1 MSEPIDI
8 SPSYRQLARTG
19 AEIQRVLDGEK
30 LERLASL
37 CADIGQFDVHLV
49 FGFEDKQVKV
59 VGRVEGSVT
68 LDCSLSLI
76 HI

>member
-1 MSEPIDI
+1 MSEHIDI

-37 CADIGQFDVHLV
+37 CSEIGQFDVHLV
-49 FGFEDKQVKV
+49 FGLKTGKLKLLE
-59 VGRVEGSVT
+59 R
-68 LDCSLSLI
+68 
-76 HI
+76 